1 MKRLLALATFVAMIT
16 GAAAGPPTNVADY
29 ATLPLHKALASAA
42 NNGTARGV
50 ASSEASDELAAVNAL
65 TRCTAA
71 AAGAVCEVSR
81 LDDLRVTTASEM
93 RENVPHAPHPLF
105 LWKFESKS
113 GSAYLAGSVHV
124 MKPTLYPLPA
134 QFDAAYAKSDRL
146 AIEVDTDAVS
156 PDVLVEKLRAYA
168 ILPAGQTL
176 STVLSPAS
184 YKAVDAYMQSQ
195 GATIETFA
203 TLKPALVATQLAV
216 SRLSA
221 LGYLPQF
228 GLEQHFKSTKTARP
242 VLELETIDQQF
253 AVLSSPPIAVQQ
265 EMLVETIDQMSTIE
279 PIVTGM
285 IVAWLSGDENE
296 FRRLF
301 DLENGDS
308 PEIRAFSRTLIEDRN
323 VGMADK
329 ISGYLTTL
337 QGTTFVLVGAA
348 HLTGPEGIVALL
360 EARGFHGRRINSNDL
375 I

>member
-1 MKRLLALATFVAMIT
+1 MKRLLALATLVATIT
-16 GAAAGPPTNVADY
+16 GAAAAPPTNVANY
-29 ATLPLHKALASAA
+29 PALPPHKALATAA
-42 NNGTARGV
+42 NNGAAFGV
-50 ASSEASDELAAVNAL
+50 ASSEASDELAAVNAFA
-65 TRCTAA
+65 RCTAA
-71 AAGAVCEVSR
+71 AAGAACEVSQ

-93 RENVPHAPHPLF
+93 RDRVPHTPHPLF
-105 LWKFESKS
+105 LWKFESQS
-113 GSAYLAGSVHV
+113 ASAYLAGSVHV

-134 QFDAAYAKSDRL
+134 QFDGAYAKSDRL
-146 AIEVDTDAVS
+146 AIEVNTEAVA
-156 PDVLVEKLRAYA
+156 PDVLVDKLQTYA
-168 ILPAGQTL
+168 MLPAGQTL
-176 STVLSPAS
+176 RTVLSPAS
-184 YKAVDAYMQSQ
+184 YESVDAYMRSQ
-195 GATIETFA
+195 GAKIETFA

-228 GLEQHFKSTKTARP
+228 GLEEHFKSAKAARP

-285 IVAWLSGDENE
+285 IVAWLSGDEKE

-329 ISGYLTTL
+329 ISGYLTNL
-337 QGTTFVLVGAA
+337 QGTTFVLVGSA

-360 EARGFHGRRINSNDL
+360 EARGFHGRRINSNDS